1 VSPIRTE
8 TRDGVATLTLADVD
22 NRNALG
28 GDVLRGLVDGLG
40 AANADDTVRVIVIT
54 NDGPIFC
61 AGANIKK
68 QSAANEAG
76 DGSRPSPGGPDQAQ
90 ARPAG
95 LDQLL
100 TAIMTSPK
108 PVVGKINGHV
118 VGGGMGLA
126 AALDVS
132 IATDDAKFGFTE
144 VRIGV
149 IPAIISV
156 VCLPKMTRADA
167 MEAFIRGNR
176 FPATRAAEMGLIN
189 RAVPAD
195 QLDAEVQAV
204 LDDIGKG
211 GPQAVGL
218 AKQLVNDVPAMTQ
231 HEAFT
236 WTSELSASLFAG
248 EEAREGMRAFI
259 EKRRAA
265 WVPGEE

>member
-1 VSPIRTE
+1 MTAIRSE
-8 TRDGVATLTLADVD
+8 TADGVATLTLADVD

-28 GDVLRGLVDGLG
+28 GAVVGGLIDGL
-40 AANADDTVRVIVIT
+40 ARANADPEVRVVVIT

-76 DGSRPSPGGPDQAQ
+76 GGDASDERPTGGLEVLLQQLQQSP
-90 ARPAG
+90 
-95 LDQLL
+95 
-100 TAIMTSPK
+100 T

-126 AALDVS
+126 AALDISV
-132 IATDDAKFGFTE
+132 AADDAKFGFTE

-156 VCLPKMTRADA
+156 VCLAKMRRGDA
-167 MEAFIRGNR
+167 METFLRGHR
-176 FPATRAAEMGLIN
+176 FPAGHAADLGLIN

-195 QLDAEVQAV
+195 QLDEEVAAV
-204 LDDIGKG
+204 VSDLLRG
-211 GPQAVGL
+211 GPQALGQ
-218 AKQLVNDVPAMTQ
+218 AKRLVNEVPAMAQ
-231 HEAFT
+231 DDAFA
-236 WTSELSASLFAG
+236 WTSQLSASLFAG

-259 EKRRAA
+259 EKRPAR
-265 WVPGEE
+265 WVPDQT

>member
-1 VSPIRTE
+1 
-8 TRDGVATLTLADVD
+8 VAVLTLADVD

-28 GDVLRGLVDGLG
+28 GAVIGGLVDGLA
-40 AANADDTVRVIVIT
+40 AANADDSVRVIVIT

-68 QSAANEAG
+68 QAQPKNATPAEA
-76 DGSRPSPGGPDQAQ
+76 DEQTEAPRPL
-90 ARPAG
+90 G
-95 LDQLL
+95 LDRLL
-100 TAIMTSPK
+100 TDIMTSAT

-132 IATDDAKFGFTE
+132 VAVDDAKFGFTE

-167 MEAFIRGNR
+167 MEAFVRGNR

-204 LDDIGKG
+204 IDDIRRG
-211 GPQAVGL
+211 GPTAVGL
-218 AKQLVNDVPAMTQ
+218 AKQLVNDVPTMAQ
-231 HEAFT
+231 ADAFAR
-236 WTSELSASLFAG
+236 TSELSASLFASD
-248 EEAREGMRAFI
+248 EAREGMRAFI
-259 EKRRAA
+259 DKRPPT
-265 WVPGEE
+265 WVPDDGEA